1 MLFSYFFSNTRK
13 LHGPA
18 ILHVR
23 CAVYN
28 LKWPQYAVSSKVA
41 ACLGDA
47 VSSKMADGCLIGRK

>member
-28 LKWPQYAVSSKVA
+28 LKWPQYAVSSKM
-41 ACLGDA
+41 A
-47 VSSKMADGCLIGRK
+47 VWEMLFLLRWLIAV